1 MKALFAIIVAVLMIP
16 VLTGPVYADVD
27 YSASEHVK
35 VSLLN
40 QNPDP
45 AKAGDIV
52 ELRFTVE
59 NEGGDSTEDLTFEL
73 VVQYPFVEVPG
84 EEYVKTVNALKP
96 HQEGPEAVTLKYS
109 VRVDKDAVK
118 GTNEIKLK
126 RSDEGSDI
134 SVTES
139 FDIDI
144 TGAEYA
150 QIIYVDKSIISPG
163 EETPLNFT
171 ITNVGT
177 SPLRNLVFSW
187 SEEDGVILPV
197 YSDDTKYIKYLDVEE
212 SIVLDYM
219 VVADVNAN
227 PGLYRLDLKLT
238 YEAQN
243 GVSSEMNTKAGIF
256 IGGETDFDV
265 TFSESSAGQTS
276 LSVANTGNNPAL
288 SVTVRITNQDSFAV
302 SGSTSSI
309 IGNLDRGDYTI
320 VSFQITQSL
329 QRTPT
334 GTDFRNMRNMSE
346 EDRQRLLE
354 GMNPPGSNDLKVS
367 IEYTDTAGKRHSIE
381 KSVPIQFRSL
391 DSNTTIQSYSGFRQR
406 TNTATAYLPYIA
418 AGVLI
423 VAAIVCY
430 KKRELIRKRI
440 KTSKG
445 KKV

>member
-1 MKALFAIIVAVLMIP
+1 MKALFAIIMAVLMIP
-16 VLTGPVYADVD
+16 VLTGPVCADVG
-27 YSASEHVK
+27 YPTSEHVK

-40 QNPDP
+40 QIPDP
-45 AKAGDIV
+45 AKAGEIV

-73 VVQYPFVEVPG
+73 VTQYPFVEIPG
-84 EEYVKTVNALKP
+84 EEYVKTVNALRP
-96 HQEGPEAVTLKYS
+96 HQEGSEAVTLKYS

-118 GTNEIKLK
+118 GTNEIKLR
-126 RSDEGSDI
+126 RSKTGSDI
-134 SVTES
+134 SVTDS
-139 FDIDI
+139 FDVDI

-177 SPLRNLVFSW
+177 SPLQNLVFSW

-197 YSDDTKYIKYLDVEE
+197 YSDDTRYIKYLDVGE

-219 VVADVNAN
+219 VVADINTN
-227 PGLYRLDLKLT
+227 PGLYQLDLKLT

-243 GVSSEMNTKAGIF
+243 GISSEMNTKAGIF

-276 LSVANTGNNPAL
+276 LSVANIGNNPAL
-288 SVTVRITNQDSFAV
+288 SVTVRIPNQDSFAV

-329 QRTPT
+329 QRTSG

-354 GMNPPGSNDLKVS
+354 GTNPSGSNDLKVS
-367 IEYTDTAGKRHSIE
+367 IEYTDTAGKRHTVE

-391 DSNTTIQSYSGFRQR
+391 DSNTTIQTTGFRQR
-406 TNTATAYLPYIA
+406 TNTTTVYLPYIA
-418 AGVLI
+418 AGVLV
-423 VAAIVCY
+423 VAAVVCY
-430 KKRELIRKRI
+430 KKREFIRKKI
-440 KTSKG
+440 KASKG